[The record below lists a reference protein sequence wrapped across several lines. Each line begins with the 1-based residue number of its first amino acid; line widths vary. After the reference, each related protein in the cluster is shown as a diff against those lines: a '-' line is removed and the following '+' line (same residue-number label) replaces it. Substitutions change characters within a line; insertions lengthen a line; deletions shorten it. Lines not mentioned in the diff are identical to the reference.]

1 MTNLKPTASAER
13 IDGLDYLRGFALLGI
28 FVANMLFF
36 HMPYVYVDPFT
47 WFPSLKDELSHM
59 WVDILFQSSFY
70 PLFAML
76 FGYGMN
82 MQFEKAKAAG
92 RPFLPMVSRRM
103 AVLLAFGI
111 IHAFL
116 IWPGDILI
124 TYALMGFLLML
135 MLRLPAGALAGI
147 GAGVYV
153 AGLGGLT
160 LLVWIGE
167 LLTPG
172 GSLAQYADIN
182 AVNNS
187 IAAYS
192 NGSFGQVTAQ
202 RAADWIYM
210 NSSAIPLAPIMILPL
225 FMFGA
230 AAGKWK
236 LVEKAGL
243 QWKRWILPTVAGLL
257 GGLALKAL
265 PYFTEYRYTAG
276 TVQDAFGGPLL
287 TVGYTGLIL
296 LLLRSGLFRSV
307 FAPVRMAGRMS
318 LTVYIMQSI
327 IATLIFYSYG
337 LGYYGKVSVSTGTWM
352 AVGIFAIQA
361 ILAGLY
367 LQKFRQGPLEAVW
380 RRLTYG
386 KPDRPSVR

>member
-1 MTNLKPTASAER
+1 MAER

-36 HMPYVYVDPFT
+36 HMPYVYVDPYS
-47 WFPSLKDELSHM
+47 WFPSLRDEVSHM

-82 MQFEKAKAAG
+82 MQYEKAKKTG
-92 RPFLPMVSRRM
+92 RPFIPMVSRRM

-135 MLRLPAGALAGI
+135 MLRLPAAALASIASGLYI
-147 GAGVYV
+147 I
-153 AGLGGLT
+153 GLGGLT
-160 LLVWIGE
+160 ALVWLGE
-167 LLTPG
+167 LLTPD
-172 GSLAQYADIN
+172 GSLAEYADITSI
-182 AVNNS
+182 NNS

-192 NGSFGQVTAQ
+192 NGSYWDVTVQ
-202 RAADWIYM
+202 RTADWLFM
-210 NSSAIPLAPIMILPL
+210 NTSSLLLAPVMILPL
-225 FMFGA
+225 FMIGA
-230 AAGKWK
+230 AAAKWK
-236 LVEKAGL
+236 LIERADQ
-243 QWKRWILPTVAGLL
+243 QWRRWIFPTVLGLA
-257 GGLALKAL
+257 GGLSLKTL
-265 PYFTEYRYTAG
+265 PYFSDHMLTASM
-276 TVQDAFGGPLL
+276 VQDSFGGPLL

-296 LLLRSGLFRSV
+296 LLLRLKLFRTV
-307 FAPVRMAGRMS
+307 FNPVRMAGRMS
-318 LTVYIMQSI
+318 LTVYISQSV

-337 LGYYGKVSVSTGTWM
+337 LGYYGKISVGTGTWM

-367 LQKFRQGPLEAVW
+367 LQKFRQGPLEALW

-386 KPDRPSVR
+386 RPGPEGR